1 MIKEILLIII
11 GFLLLIIGADILV
24 KGSSNIAKKFH
35 IPEVIIGLT
44 IVCIGTSMPEL
55 LITVNSAIKN
65 DTDLIIGNAIGSN
78 LCNLLLVLGIA
89 SILKPVKVDE
99 EIKKFHLPVAI
110 FATFIV
116 WLFSNLDIG
125 SGHFTIG
132 RVEGIILLTLF
143 VIYFSFPIFTAIKD
157 IIKEEKKIKEPRK
170 NISIITAVILIII
183 GIIMLK
189 YGSDFVVD
197 NCKYIATKIGIS
209 ERIIGLTIVAVGT
222 ALPELVTTI
231 VATIKKDASIAIG
244 NLVGSCMLNL
254 WLILGIGSIITPLEV
269 SIEFNFNL
277 ILLLF
282 STTLVLIFSHYIGK
296 NNVITKL
303 EGTILILVFIVYI
316 ISLIVY

>member
-24 KGSSNIAKKFH
+24 KGSSNIAKKFR

-78 LCNLLLVLGIA
+78 LCNLLLILGIA

-99 EIKKFHLPVAI
+99 EIKKFHLPV
-110 FATFIV
+110 

-132 RVEGIILLTLF
+132 RIEGIILLALF

-157 IIKEEKKIKEPRK
+157 IIKEEKKIKKPRK

-183 GIIMLK
+183 GIIML
-189 YGSDFVVD
+189 
-197 NCKYIATKIGIS
+197 
-209 ERIIGLTIVAVGT
+209 ER
-222 ALPELVTTI
+222 
-231 VATIKKDASIAIG
+231 
-244 NLVGSCMLNL
+244 
-254 WLILGIGSIITPLEV
+254 
-269 SIEFNFNL
+269 
-277 ILLLF
+277 
-282 STTLVLIFSHYIGK
+282 
-296 NNVITKL
+296 
-303 EGTILILVFIVYI
+303 
-316 ISLIVY
+316 